1 MPDKKPARKSKSS
14 ETTMPPQQAKYPAR
28 PGQDP
33 TTAQQAAR
41 FPGVGVTL
49 GSYKHDP
56 FKAAKS
62 QPLPKAHRPAGRF
75 RRTFTA
81 RRIGLIIV
89 LPVLAVGLWLGGK
102 FIYNAHRLFHGNILG
117 ILTSTK
123 LKGED
128 EGRINIL
135 LAGNSA
141 DDAGHSGGELTDSIM
156 IMSIDT
162 RNNQA
167 FLMSVPRDLYV
178 QIPGTSSHAK
188 INYAYV
194 AGESNKFSQNGFP
207 NGGMGELEQVITEDF
222 GISINYYALVNYS
235 ALREAVNAVGGV
247 DVNIQSSDP
256 RGLYDPNIDY
266 TTNGPLVKL
275 TNGVHHLN
283 GQQALDLSR
292 ARGDSYRSY
301 GFAASD
307 FERTKNQRDLLVALK
322 TKAISAG
329 VLSNPAKLSSLS
341 DAIGNN
347 VKTDFT
353 LSEVHRLYSVVKNIN
368 ASGVKSYSL
377 NSVNGKNLLASYAT
391 PNGQSAL
398 IPATGVDDYS
408 NIQDFLRQITSND
421 PVVQEGAQL
430 VLLNAT
436 STPGLASQQRTR
448 LQQKHYQVSDVGN
461 ATLQAKT
468 TIIQT
473 KAGVDPNT
481 LKALMQLYGATA
493 TTTTV
498 NPYAAMYTADFII
511 VIGADQQPTSGTT
524 SAASSAQ

>member
-1 MPDKKPARKSKSS
+1 MSDKKPSISS
-14 ETTMPPQQAKYPAR
+14 QSTSTNKPQKQAKYPAR
-28 PGQDP
+28 PGQDVM
-33 TTAQQAAR
+33 TAQQAAR
-41 FPGVGVTL
+41 FPGIGVTL

-56 FKAAKS
+56 FKAAKGQHVPRS
-62 QPLPKAHRPAGRF
+62 KRPAGRVRQF
-75 RRTFTA
+75 FTI
-81 RRIGLIIV
+81 RRIGLIIG
-89 LPVLAVGLWLGGK
+89 LPILLVGLWLGGK
-102 FIYNAHRLFHGNILG
+102 FVYNAHRLFHGSIFG
-117 ILTSTK
+117 ILTTTK

-128 EGRINIL
+128 EGRVNIL

-141 DDAGHSGGELTDSIM
+141 DDSGHSGGDLTDSIM

-162 RNNQA
+162 KNNQA
-167 FLMSVPRDLYV
+167 FLMSVPRDLFV

-194 AGESNKFSQNGFP
+194 AGESNKFSQDGFP

-222 GISINYYALVNYS
+222 GIPINYYALVNYS
-235 ALREAVNAVGGV
+235 ALREAVDAVGGI
-247 DVNIQSSDP
+247 DINIQSSDP
-256 RGLYDPNIDY
+256 RGLYDPSIDY
-266 TTNGPLVKL
+266 STHGPLVKL

-292 ARGDSYRSY
+292 ARGDNYRAY

-322 TKAISAG
+322 TKAITAG

-353 LSEVHRLYSVVKNIN
+353 LSEVRRLYDIVKNVNGPNI
-368 ASGVKSYSL
+368 KSYSL
-377 NSVNGKNLLASYAT
+377 NSVNGKNLLASYT
-391 PNGQSAL
+391 TVDGQSAL
-398 IPATGVDDYS
+398 APATGVDDYTD
-408 NIQDFLRQITSND
+408 IQAFMQRISSND

-436 STPGLASQQRTR
+436 ATPGLASQQRTR

-481 LKALMQLYGATA
+481 LKALMKLYGPST

-511 VIGADQQPTSGTT
+511 VIGADQQP
-524 SAASSAQ
+524 AASSSSGSAHQ